1 MDTLG
6 QPKDIW
12 DKISASSA
20 IFTFISSVLIAA
32 VGGYFTYS
40 YNQRQIELNK
50 AQADRDAG
58 AKLQS
63 NKVLELEA
71 INKIIPTL
79 SSKDEAAKTAALI
92 TIQHLADADLASD
105 LARSYKGKGAIQYLQ
120 QAASSTN
127 PKTRE
132 VAAQAL
138 SSIASADQVSTNA
151 TLDSVL
157 NASGRS
163 VVLVRVLTK
172 NGERRCSGV
181 NIGDGHILT
190 TTLVVQPEP
199 VVLRVQ
205 RNDRIDAQ
213 AHLITSD
220 TSLGLAILSVEGFEE
235 NSAAFVPAHFKTEP
249 PTVASRLFVGGY
261 DSGPHTGEES
271 QRDSPVMVYSVGEQ
285 DIELSG
291 SPALVSRVGGP
302 LLDASGNVLGI
313 LRSAAPQNMKAIR
326 GDVVVAYI
334 RRQGLAPF

>member
-1 MDTLG
+1 MNTINTPG
-6 QPKDIW
+6 QPKDRW

-20 IFTFISSVLIAA
+20 IFTLGSSVLIAA

-50 AQADRDAG
+50 AEA
-58 AKLQS
+58 LQS

-71 INKIIPTL
+71 IIKIIPTL
-79 SSKDEAAKTAALI
+79 SSKDEVAKTGAL
-92 TIQHLADADLASD
+92 T
-105 LARSYKGKGAIQYLQ
+105 AIQYLVDANLASALALNYRSKGTDQ
-120 QAASSTN
+120 YLQKAASSTN

-138 SSIASADQVSTNA
+138 SSIASADQGSTNA

-199 VVLRVQ
+199 AVLRVQ
-205 RNDRIDAQ
+205 RDDRIDTE
-213 AHLITSD
+213 AHLMTSD
-220 TSLGLAILSVEGFEE
+220 ALLGLAILSVEGFEE
-235 NSAAFVPAHFKTEP
+235 NSAAFVPAHFKTEAP
-249 PTVASRLFVGGY
+249 AVDSRLFVGGY

-271 QRDSPVMVYSVGEQ
+271 QRDSPVMVYSVGER

-291 SPALVSRVGGP
+291 SPPLRNRVGGP
-302 LLDASGNVLGI
+302 LLDANGNVLGV
-313 LRSAAPQNMKAIR
+313 LRSADPLNMKAIR